1 MNRTWAMRPGEY
13 AQGPRVVSATLRP
26 VRPAALI
33 PEDDPGMA
41 ARFAQ
46 SRSLAW
52 GGHACYALPFSRSEG
67 LREPWRRL
75 LDLLDPDQVYALGIS
90 RPRRNYG
97 IVNMNAPQR
106 EPPKPLVDRMSDG
119 LGRLLYTA
127 EEGPERLFTGTST
140 LMHSVLRAVGEG
152 LKPTDGGRFV
162 VVPRVQRGYSSS
174 PYLPVVAR
182 YGGVDDAEV
191 ERHLNGVHSH
201 RREFDLDLSEHVRI
215 EEVGGAGDLLGVLSG
230 DLNGLLEDE
239 EAKHALTLPQ
249 LTSLNLQIECRG
261 TPYGASRRPPGALE
275 DSRYGPVIV
284 TGPDDSVEDFA
295 LFWTLRSELY
305 FARPFPLWIPI
316 DLLEGE
322 EAPAAIEAALG
333 RVRPSVGEA
342 SPRQDDVLIVSA
354 SMDTTELRERLGNR
368 YPEARIGTE
377 DLVGLFTATCE
388 YYYAKEKQPAH
399 FDRGRASIQPPRPEE
414 LKKNLMPQID
424 YVAYEVD
431 VDGMW
436 LPQSKAMAWNLGWPD
451 FHFRDNA
458 SKRGNLRFVKQFNKD
473 FSESGLLDLRTPD
486 GWTLIRSVFEER
498 GYDVSPTAK
507 SRTALGQ
514 LALLGGVE
522 NLKVAA
528 SSKVH
533 ALLKEMS
540 AGRGEGRAF
549 VSDRKTEPLGR
560 FDRAWG
566 REDGRDLLRWLIGR
580 RLLFRGAEI
589 RCPRCELG
597 RWYEI
602 DRIGETWRC
611 DGCKEDMPIPLNPDA
626 THWRYRINELYAHG
640 HDQGTLTPLL
650 TLNAMHT
657 AWGTSSIYG
666 GLSFYPGVEI
676 RAKEGADV
684 PFDHREIDLVA
695 MRNGELILAE
705 CKESA
710 EHLSRPEEASLFAQQ
725 LGDLAVLAD
734 HLGASRLLVASS
746 TEFPADKAALLAEV
760 PTDASAEIEWLDAYD
775 LLDPNIIL
783 HPLSHPTA
791 TGERAGKP
799 DGWESSYLDW
809 ARRSVT
815 GQAD

>member
-1 MNRTWAMRPGEY
+1 
-13 AQGPRVVSATLRP
+13 
-26 VRPAALI
+26 
-33 PEDDPGMA
+33 MA

-52 GGHACYALPFSRSEG
+52 GGHTCYALPFSRSEG
-67 LREPWRRL
+67 LREPWRQL

-90 RPRRNYG
+90 SRPVVSPGVIN
-97 IVNMNAPQR
+97 IHASHAK
-106 EPPKPLVDRMSDG
+106 PPRSLADRMQDG

-140 LMHSVLRAVGEG
+140 LMHSVLRAVGEN
-152 LKPTDGGRFV
+152 LEPPDSERFV
-162 VVPRVQRGYSSS
+162 VVPRVYRGYSSS
-174 PYLPVVAR
+174 PYLPAVAR
-182 YGGVDDAEV
+182 YGAVDDAEV
-191 ERHLNGVHSH
+191 ESYLNRVYSH
-201 RREFDLDLSEHVRI
+201 RWEFSLGLSESVRI
-215 EEVGGAGDLLGVLSG
+215 EEVGGAGDLLGVLAG
-230 DLNGLLEDE
+230 DLSGLLDAE
-239 EAKHALTLPQ
+239 EQKHVLTLPE
-249 LTSLNLQIECRG
+249 LTRLGLQVECRG
-261 TPYGASRRPPGALE
+261 TPYGTSWRSKAALE
-275 DSRYGPVIV
+275 DSRYRPIVV
-284 TGPDDSVEDFA
+284 TGRDDSVEDFA
-295 LFWTLRSELY
+295 LFWTLRSELH
-305 FARPFPLWIPI
+305 FANPFPLWIPI
-316 DLLEGE
+316 DLLEE
-322 EAPAAIEAALG
+322 AEAPAAIEKALG
-333 RVRPSVGEA
+333 RVRPSVMEA
-342 SPRQDDVLIVSA
+342 SPHKDDVLIVSA
-354 SMDTTELRERLGNR
+354 SMGTSELEARLGDR
-368 YPEARIGTE
+368 YPEARIGAE

-414 LKKNLMPQID
+414 LKRNLMPRVD

-436 LPQSKAMAWNLGWPD
+436 LPQSKAMAWHLGWPD

-458 SKRGNLRFVKQFNKD
+458 SKKGNLRFVKQFNKD
-473 FSESGLLDLRTPD
+473 FSESDLLDLRTPD

-522 NLKVAA
+522 NLKVVA

-533 ALLKEMS
+533 ALLKELS
-540 AGRGEGRAF
+540 AGRGEERAF
-549 VSDRKTEPLGR
+549 VSDRRAEPLGR

-566 REDGRDLLRWLIGR
+566 REDGRDLLQWLIGR
-580 RLLFRGAEI
+580 RLLFRGAVI
-589 RCPRCELG
+589 RCPRCELS
-597 RWYEI
+597 RWYEV

-611 DGCKEDMPIPLNPDA
+611 DGCKEDMPIPLNLDA

-650 TLNAMHT
+650 TLNTMHT

-676 RAKEGADV
+676 RAKEGVEV

-695 MRNGELILAE
+695 MRGGELILAE

-710 EHLSRPEEASLFAQQ
+710 EHLSELKEASLFARQ
-725 LGDLAVLAD
+725 LGDLAVLAE

-746 TEFPADKAALLAEV
+746 TEFPEDKDALLAET
-760 PTDASAEIEWLDAYD
+760 PSDASVEINWLDAYD

-791 TGERAGKP
+791 TGERDRKP
-799 DGWESSYLDW
+799 ERWETSYLDW
-809 ARRSVT
+809 VRRGVT
-815 GQAD
+815 GQTD